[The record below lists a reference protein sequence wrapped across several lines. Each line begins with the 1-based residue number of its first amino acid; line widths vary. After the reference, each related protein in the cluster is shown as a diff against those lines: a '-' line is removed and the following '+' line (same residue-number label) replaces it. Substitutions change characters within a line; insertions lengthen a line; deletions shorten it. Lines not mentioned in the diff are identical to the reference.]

1 MLVSR
6 LVPPIKIHHLL
17 VTALALSFAS
27 RQPRQCFDDTKLPTI
42 THTDHVHMNL
52 RFSGID
58 CDILALGEASEILFS
73 LLRKI
78 SRGRGGRGRRRG
90 DNIVPWLDTKNNHT
104 DHNF

>member
-1 MLVSR
+1 MMLL

-17 VTALALSFAS
+17 VAALALSFA
-27 RQPRQCFDDTKLPTI
+27 RQPRQCFDTI
-42 THTDHVHMNL
+42 THHTHITRVFVHMNL